1 MEKKKMMPIDIKPK
15 ETPNILTMN
24 EDEILTGYE
33 EKATYHFM
41 PEFLEKVYDG
51 PNEEVLKSANSQLV
65 EYKLNRDK
73 YEYIGTHICSDPS
86 EKYFIEYYY
95 GENEELLVYLIVSP
109 KNKKYYTS
117 LQMVSVYQKEKNNN
131 VN

>member
-1 MEKKKMMPIDIKPK
+1 MMPIDIKPK

-51 PNEEVLKSANSQLV
+51 PNEEILKSANSQLV
-65 EYKLNRDK
+65 EYKMNRDK

-117 LQMVSVYQKEKNNN
+117 LQMVCVYQKEKNNN

>member
-1 MEKKKMMPIDIKPK
+1 MMPIDIKPK

>member
-1 MEKKKMMPIDIKPK
+1 MMPIDIKPK

-109 KNKKYYTS
+109 KNNKYYTS

>member
-1 MEKKKMMPIDIKPK
+1 MMPIDIKPK

-41 PEFLEKVYDG
+41 PEFLEKVYNG
-51 PNEEVLKSANSQLV
+51 PNEEILKSANSQLV

>member
-1 MEKKKMMPIDIKPK
+1 MMPIDIKPK

-51 PNEEVLKSANSQLV
+51 PNEEILKSANSQLV
-65 EYKLNRDK
+65 EYKLNREK
-73 YEYIGTHICSDPS
+73 YEYIGTR
-86 EKYFIEYYY
+86 
-95 GENEELLVYLIVSP
+95 
-109 KNKKYYTS
+109 
-117 LQMVSVYQKEKNNN
+117 
-131 VN
+131 